1 VKERGYLL
9 PSLANSVRW
18 SAAEGMLTRRIS
30 EVTLKKRQHRVE
42 DARVYGSRRIV
53 IEINKAP

>member
-1 VKERGYLL
+1 VKERGYPL
-9 PSLANSVRW
+9 PSLANSVRC

-42 DARVYGSRRIV
+42 DARVYRSRCIV